1 MRNVEQLTDVVTF
14 HGEGPVWSLEWG
26 GLRFV
31 DMHAG
36 GVLTLRD
43 DGAVDRITVGKVAA
57 MVRPRVDGGYVV
69 ATEKGIALADDL
81 TAAPTR
87 EIRLTDREN
96 ERMNEGGAAP
106 DGSLYVGSMAWDG
119 SPEGGRLYRVTPD
132 GGTEVVLDPVT
143 ISNGLGFSPDHTRA
157 YYADSGPG
165 RLDVFDVDGG
175 VLGGRRPLV
184 TFDDDDG
191 GVPDGLVVDSQG
203 CLWVAVNGAGQVR
216 RYSPD
221 GELLETVAV
230 PVPGVT
236 ACTLGGPSLT
246 DLFVT
251 TSRESDDTPGAGA
264 LYATAVDVPGLPVLP
279 FAG

>member
-36 GVLTLRD
+36 GILTLRD
-43 DGAVDRITVGKVAA
+43 DGEVDRITVGKVAA

-69 ATEKGIALADDL
+69 ATEKGVALADDM
-81 TAAPTR
+81 TGTPTR
-87 EIRLTDREN
+87 EITLTDREN

-106 DGSLYVGSMAWDG
+106 DGSLYVGSMARDG
-119 SPEGGRLYRVTPD
+119 SDDGGRLYRVLPD
-132 GGTEVVLDPVT
+132 GGTEVVLDPVS

-165 RLDVFDVDGG
+165 RIDVFDVDGG
-175 VLGGRRPLV
+175 VLGERRPLV
-184 TFDDDDG
+184 TFGDDDG
-191 GVPDGLVVDSQG
+191 VGDGLVVDSQG
-203 CLWVAVNGAGQVR
+203 TFWVAMNGAGQVR

-221 GELLETVAV
+221 GELLETIEL
-230 PVPGVT
+230 PVTGVT

-246 DLFVT
+246 DLFIT
-251 TSRESDDTPGAGA
+251 TSQEGDDAPRAGA
-264 LYATAVDVPGLPVLP
+264 LFAAAVDVPGLPVLP

>member
-1 MRNVEQLTDVVTF
+1 MRNVERITDVVTF

-31 DMHAG
+31 DMLAG

-43 DGAVDRITVGKVAA
+43 DGEVDRITVGKVAA
-57 MVRPRVDGGYVV
+57 MVRPRANGGYVV
-69 ATEKGIALADDL
+69 ATEKGIALADDV
-81 TAAPTR
+81 TAEPTR
-87 EIRLTDREN
+87 SIHLTDREN

-106 DGSLYVGSMAWDG
+106 DGSLYIGSMAWDG
-119 SPEGGRLYRVTPD
+119 SDDGGRLYRVMPD
-132 GGTEVVLDPVT
+132 GGTEVVLDPVS
-143 ISNGLGFSPDHTRA
+143 ISNGLGFSPDHTLA

-165 RLDVFDVDGG
+165 RIDVFDVDGG
-175 VLGGRRPLV
+175 ALSGRRRLV
-184 TFDDDDG
+184 SFEDDD

-203 CLWVAVNGAGQVR
+203 SLWVAVNGAGQVR
-216 RYSPD
+216 RYSPE
-221 GELLETVAV
+221 GQLLETVEV

-251 TSRESDDTPGAGA
+251 TSREGDDTPGAGSI
-264 LYATAVDVPGLPVLP
+264 YAAAADVPGLPVLP

>member
-43 DGAVDRITVGKVAA
+43 DGEVDRITVGKVAA
-57 MVRPRVDGGYVV
+57 MVRPRTSGGYVV

-81 TAAPTR
+81 TATPTR

-96 ERMNEGGAAP
+96 ERMNEGSAAP

-119 SPEGGRLYRVTPD
+119 SEDGGRLYRVTPD

-165 RLDVFDVDGG
+165 RIDVFDVDGG
-175 VLGGRRPLV
+175 VLGERRPLV
-184 TFDDDDG
+184 TFGDDDG
-191 GVPDGLVVDSQG
+191 VGDGLVVDSQG
-203 CLWVAVNGAGQVR
+203 TFWVAMNGAGQVR
-216 RYSPD
+216 RYSPG

-246 DLFVT
+246 DLFIT
-251 TSRESDDTPGAGA
+251 TSREGDDTPGAGA

>member
-36 GVLTLRD
+36 GILTLRD
-43 DGAVDRITVGKVAA
+43 DGEVDRITVGKVAA
-57 MVRPRVDGGYVV
+57 MVRPRTGGGYVV
-69 ATEKGIALADDL
+69 ATEKGVALADDM
-81 TAAPTR
+81 TGTPTR
-87 EIRLTDREN
+87 EITLTDREN

-119 SPEGGRLYRVTPD
+119 SADGGRLYRVLPD
-132 GGTEVVLDPVT
+132 GGTEVVLDPVS

-165 RLDVFDVDGG
+165 RIDVFDVDGG
-175 VLGGRRPLV
+175 VLGERRPLV
-184 TFDDDDG
+184 TFGDDDG
-191 GVPDGLVVDSQG
+191 VGDGLVVDSQG
-203 CLWVAVNGAGQVR
+203 TFWVAMNGAGQVR

-221 GELLETVAV
+221 GELLETIEL
-230 PVPGVT
+230 PVTGVT

-246 DLFVT
+246 DLFIT
-251 TSRESDDTPGAGA
+251 TSQEGDDAPRAGA
-264 LYATAVDVPGLPVLP
+264 LFATAVDVPGLPVLP